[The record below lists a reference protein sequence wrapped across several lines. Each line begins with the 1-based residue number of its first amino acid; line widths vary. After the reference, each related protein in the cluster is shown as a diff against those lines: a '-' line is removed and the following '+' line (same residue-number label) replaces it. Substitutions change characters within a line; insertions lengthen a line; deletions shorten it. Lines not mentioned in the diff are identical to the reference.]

1 MRLLWWRDR
10 TVRRET
16 AGASRLGAVMAA
28 VSRSEA
34 YHIAQHRAWR
44 RVAGIALAGQALT
57 VAALVLWMGMRETVY
72 VAVATDQAG
81 RTLPIVS
88 AENAGAEDEVGFMLT
103 WTVAAVTEA
112 FTMGFHDFRMRV
124 EGVRKRFTADGYESY
139 RRMLEQSLVFQRVGS
154 QGQAVSAVARG
165 APVLLRVRRFDDGGV
180 GYEVEFPLL
189 LTFWAGEDERVEET
203 LRAKALVMRMSRS
216 ERLAGIAVALLHLTR
231 EAGR

>member
-16 AGASRLGAVMAA
+16 DGASRLGAVMEA

-57 VAALVLWMGMRETVY
+57 VAALALWMGMRETVY

-124 EGVRKRFTADGYESY
+124 EGVRKRFTDEGYESY
-139 RRMLEQSLVFQRVGS
+139 RQMLEESLVFQRVGS

>member
-16 AGASRLGAVMAA
+16 QRVSRLGAVMEA

-57 VAALVLWMGMRETVY
+57 VAALVAWMGMRETVY

-88 AENAGAEDEVGFMLT
+88 AENADAEDEVGFMLT

-112 FTMGFHDFRMRV
+112 FTMGFHDFRLRV
-124 EGVRKRFTADGYESY
+124 EGVRKRFTDEGYESY

>member
-1 MRLLWWRDR
+1 MRLLRWRDR
-10 TVRRET
+10 TVRRQT
-16 AGASRLGAVMAA
+16 QRASRLGAVMEA

-57 VAALVLWMGMRETVY
+57 VAALALWMGMRETVY
-72 VAVATDQAG
+72 IAVATDQAG

-88 AENAGAEDEVGFMLT
+88 AQNAGADDEVGFMLT

-124 EGVRKRFTADGYESY
+124 EGVRKRFTEEGYESY

-154 QGQAVSAVARG
+154 QGQTVSAVARG

-189 LTFWAGEDERVEET
+189 LTFRAGEDERVEET

>member
-1 MRLLWWRDR
+1 MRLLWWRKR
-10 TVRRET
+10 TVRREA
-16 AGASRLGAVMAA
+16 AGTSRLGAVMEA

-44 RVAGIALAGQALT
+44 RVAGIAMVGQALT
-57 VAALVLWMGMRETVY
+57 VAALVAWMGMRETVY
-72 VAVATDQAG
+72 IAVATDRAG

-112 FTMGFHDFRMRV
+112 FTMGFHDWRMRV
-124 EGVRKRFTADGYESY
+124 EGVRDRFTPEGYESY
-139 RRMLEQSLVFQRVGS
+139 RRVLEESLVFQRVGS

-165 APVLLRVRRFDDGGV
+165 APVLLRVRRFEDGST

-189 LTFWAGEDERVEET
+189 LTFWAGEDEKAEEK

-216 ERLAGIAVALLHLTR
+216 ERLSGIAVAVLHLTR

>member
-1 MRLLWWRDR
+1 MRLLWWRKR
-10 TVRRET
+10 TVRREA
-16 AGASRLGAVMAA
+16 AGTSRLGAVMEA

-57 VAALVLWMGMRETVY
+57 VAALVAWMGMRETVY
-72 VAVATDQAG
+72 IAVATDRAG

-112 FTMGFHDFRMRV
+112 FTMGFHDWRMRV
-124 EGVRKRFTADGYESY
+124 EGVRDRFTPEGYESY
-139 RRMLEQSLVFQRVGS
+139 RRVLEESLVFQRVGS

-165 APVLLRVRRFDDGGV
+165 APVLLRVRRFEDGST

-189 LTFWAGEDERVEET
+189 LTFWAGEDEKAEEK

-216 ERLAGIAVALLHLTR
+216 ERLAGIAVAVLHLTR

>member
-1 MRLLWWRDR
+1 MRLLRWRDR
-10 TVRRET
+10 TVRSQTQR
-16 AGASRLGAVMAA
+16 ASRLGAVMEA

-57 VAALVLWMGMRETVY
+57 VAALALWMGMRETVY
-72 VAVATDQAG
+72 IAVATDQAG

-88 AENAGAEDEVGFMLT
+88 AQNAGADDEVGFMLT

-124 EGVRKRFTADGYESY
+124 EGVRKRFTEEGYESY

-154 QGQAVSAVARG
+154 QGQTVSAVARG

-189 LTFWAGEDERVEET
+189 LTFRAGEDERVEET

>member
-1 MRLLWWRDR
+1 MRLLFWRKR

-16 AGASRLGAVMAA
+16 GKASRLGAVMEA

-44 RVAGIALAGQALT
+44 RVAWIALAGQALT
-57 VAALVLWMGMRETVY
+57 VAALVAWMGMRETVY

-112 FTMGFHDFRMRV
+112 FTMGFHDYRMRV
-124 EGVRKRFTADGYESY
+124 EGVRKRFTDEGYDSY
-139 RRMLEQSLVFQRVGS
+139 RRMLQQSLVFQRVGS
-154 QGQAVSAVARG
+154 QGQAVSGVARG
-165 APVLLRVRRFDDGGV
+165 APVLLRIRHFEDGGV

-189 LTFWAGEDERVEET
+189 LTFWQGEDERVEET

>member
-16 AGASRLGAVMAA
+16 DGASRLGAVMEA

-57 VAALVLWMGMRETVY
+57 VAALALWMGMRETVY

-124 EGVRKRFTADGYESY
+124 EGVRKRFTEDGYESY
-139 RRMLEQSLVFQRVGS
+139 RRMLEESLVFQRVSS
-154 QGQAVSAVARG
+154 QGQTVSAVARG

-189 LTFWAGEDERVEET
+189 LTFWAGEDERVEEK

>member
-1 MRLLWWRDR
+1 MRLLWWRAR
-10 TVRRET
+10 TLRRET
-16 AGASRLGAVMAA
+16 DGASRLGAVMEA

-57 VAALVLWMGMRETVY
+57 VAALALWMGMRETVY

-88 AENAGAEDEVGFMLT
+88 AENADAEDEVGFMLT

-124 EGVRKRFTADGYESY
+124 EGVRKRFTDEGYESY
-139 RRMLEQSLVFQRVGS
+139 RQMLEESLVFQRVGS

-165 APVLLRVRRFDDGGV
+165 APVLLQVRRFDDGGV

>member
-1 MRLLWWRDR
+1 MRLLRWRDR
-10 TVRRET
+10 TVRRQT
-16 AGASRLGAVMAA
+16 QRASRLGAVMEA

-57 VAALVLWMGMRETVY
+57 VAALALWMGMRETVY
-72 VAVATDQAG
+72 IAVATDQAG

-88 AENAGAEDEVGFMLT
+88 AENAGADDEVGFMLT

-124 EGVRKRFTADGYESY
+124 EGVRKRFTEEGYESY

-154 QGQAVSAVARG
+154 QGQTVSAVARG

-189 LTFWAGEDERVEET
+189 LTFRAGEDERVEET

>member
-1 MRLLWWRDR
+1 MRLPWRAR
-10 TVRRET
+10 TLRRET
-16 AGASRLGAVMAA
+16 AGMSRLGAVMEA

-57 VAALVLWMGMRETVY
+57 VAVLLVWMAMRGTVFI
-72 VAVATDQAG
+72 AVATDQAG

-112 FTMGFHDFRMRV
+112 FTMGFHDWRMRV
-124 EGVRKRFTADGYESY
+124 EGVRDRFTAEGHESY
-139 RRMLEQSLVFQRVGS
+139 RRVLEQSLVFQRVGS

-165 APVLLRVRRFDDGGV
+165 APVLLRMRRFEDGGV

-189 LTFWAGEDERVEET
+189 LTFWAGEDERVEEK
-203 LRAKALVMRMSRS
+203 LRVKALVMRMSRS
-216 ERLAGIAVALLHLTR
+216 ERLAGIAIAVLHLTR